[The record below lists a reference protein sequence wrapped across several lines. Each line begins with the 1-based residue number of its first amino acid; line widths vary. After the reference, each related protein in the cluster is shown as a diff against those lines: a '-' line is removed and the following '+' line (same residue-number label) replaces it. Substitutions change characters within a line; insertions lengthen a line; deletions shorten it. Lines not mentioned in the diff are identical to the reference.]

1 MIETLNS
8 LGITNGMIT
17 SAGITIVISLIA
29 VIGGKRIETV
39 PNSKLQGALE
49 LAVEKLYN
57 FFVGIMGEKACKKY
71 IPFVETKFIYI
82 HMRK

>member
-57 FFVGIMGEKACKKY
+57 FFVGLWVKRRVKNI
-71 IPFVETKFIYI
+71 F
-82 HMRK
+82 HL

>member
-29 VIGGKRIETV
+29 VIGRKAHRNCT
-39 PNSKLQGALE
+39 KLEASGCA
-49 LAVEKLYN
+49 
-57 FFVGIMGEKACKKY
+57 
-71 IPFVETKFIYI
+71 
-82 HMRK
+82 